1 MPTIH
6 QVPCTCIFL
15 ELYPMVPHLVT
26 SRDLQNWTE
35 EHQSQGTANKFLL
48 ISPSGQ
54 CAHRAR
60 AWKIRQLDAV
70 FTTWVIVVIVSGKKS
85 TIATCLLIR
94 HPAGP
99 REKRPQKPARSPYRP
114 PEGPERYWDA
124 ISWRRPGW
132 MRLQTPGQTS
142 EGNPYKSCLFD
153 ARQKVQGLPRWLSSK
168 ESSSQCRRFKR
179 PGLIPGK
186 GSPGRRSPGE
196 GNSNPLQYSCLENP
210 MGRGAWRATV
220 HRVAKESDMT

>member
-1 MPTIH
+1 MKAQRMPTTH

-35 EHQSQGTANKFLL
+35 EQQSQGTANKFLL

-85 TIATCLLIR
+85 TIATCLFHKTPCWTPWEKTTGTCSEPLQTTW
-94 HPAGP
+94 GP
-99 REKRPQKPARSPYRP
+99 REILGCHQLKEA
-114 PEGPERYWDA
+114 WVDA
-124 ISWRRPGW
+124 SADTRAD
-132 MRLQTPGQTS
+132 
-142 EGNPYKSCLFD
+142 F
-153 ARQKVQGLPRWLSSK
+153 
-168 ESSSQCRRFKR
+168 
-179 PGLIPGK
+179 
-186 GSPGRRSPGE
+186 GRE
-196 GNSNPLQYSCLENP
+196 PL
-210 MGRGAWRATV
+210 
-220 HRVAKESDMT
+220 